1 MRHTVKSKLTGE
13 LVTRTFGFGLGV
25 IHTAEIEL
33 VIPHRELKL
42 EVGETSLFHFLAE
55 PFQGI
60 HGLVNATD
68 TFDESSH
75 LINHKNGLAVNL
87 VIVRLL
93 EKHLDIPLADLLE
106 LLSVNSAP
114 PDDVVSTYTGV
125 PAVVNVMVRPHQVEL
140 HLVTIRGLEE
150 TLRKGCLHER
160 PSVEPVP
167 GKDEHIDPVTGS
179 LLDLHL
185 HNSRVSLIDI
195 PPKRMTIPIVARIAL
210 LHCHNSLPFSPIHR
224 PEWFQAR
231 LTRRISR
238 IKIGGHIILFLLND
252 RLFTLGIQSRQGH
265 SQS

>member
-1 MRHTVKSKLTGE
+1 M
-13 LVTRTFGFGLGV
+13 
-25 IHTAEIEL
+25 
-33 VIPHRELKL
+33 KL
-42 EVGETSLFHFLAE
+42 EIGETSLFHFLAE

-68 TFDESSH
+68 TFDESRH

-106 LLSVNSAP
+106 LLTVNSAP

-140 HLVTIRGLEE
+140 HLVTIRSLEE

-167 GKDEHIDPVTGS
+167 VKDEHIDPVAGR

-185 HNSRVSLIDI
+185 HHRRVSLINI
-195 PPKRMTIPIVARIAL
+195 APKWMTVPVMAGITF
-210 LHCHNSLPFSPIHR
+210 LHGHDSLPLSPVHR
-224 PEWFQAR
+224 PEWLQAR
-231 LTRRISR
+231 LSSGIGRIEVR
-238 IKIGGHIILFLLND
+238 CDIVLLLLGRGFFLLAAHHRHRHGQSQAQNNNSSHTM
-252 RLFTLGIQSRQGH
+252 RLYLNHLKWTTWTSPL
-265 SQS
+265 

>member
-33 VIPHRELKL
+33 VIPHRKLKL

-60 HGLVNATD
+60 HGLVNASD

-114 PDDVVSTYTGV
+114 PDDVLASDPCV
-125 PAVVNVMVRPHQVEL
+125 PAIVHIVVRPHQVEL
-140 HLVTIRGLEE
+140 HLVPVGGLEE

-160 PSVEPVP
+160 PTVEPVP
-167 GKDEHIDPVTGS
+167 VKDEHIDSVAGR
-179 LLDLHL
+179 LLNLHL
-185 HNSRVSLIDI
+185 HDRRVSLIDI
-195 PPKRMTIPIVARIAL
+195 PPKRMAVPIMAGIAL
-210 LHCHNSLPFSPIHR
+210 LHGHDGLPLSPVHR
-224 PEWFQAR
+224 PER
-231 LTRRISR
+231 L
-238 IKIGGHIILFLLND
+238 
-252 RLFTLGIQSRQGH
+252 
-265 SQS
+265 